1 MYVVADTY
9 DGTDFQ
15 TWMKFELHFIT
26 PLMAQPLNHKYILRT
41 NFWSLT
47 VNGLLASH
55 NLRAFFS
62 SLFL

>member
-1 MYVVADTY
+1 MYVEADTY

-26 PLMAQPLNHKYILRT
+26 LFMAKPLNHKYILRT
-41 NFWSLT
+41 NFWSIA
-47 VNGLLASH
+47 VNGLWTSH
-55 NLRAFFS
+55 NLWAFFS